1 MKISLKKVTIN
12 DIMVIVTKE
21 RGGRSLDQFRMKK
34 KVLSALL
41 AATLIFSLEM
51 PTFAT
56 PNEEV
61 IENQA
66 KYEELTAKIEEL
78 TGQVYALNAKIEP
91 LIETIENNK
100 VEEEEIKLEIE
111 NTEKEIETTKADIE
125 KSEEVLGKRIREF
138 YKSGGQVNYLTL
150 LFSAE
155 SFNDLISKIDS
166 TTRIVKI
173 DKKLINDLEEQK
185 NGLDTKVESLNER
198 KAELVKLNEETK
210 SSLKELEVKKEEQQK
225 VIDELKVE
233 QEEFEKDYLAVS
245 ERKLVEY
252 QYSIIENSNNVSEI
266 ETAISQLQSI
276 RDNQIKSEIVKTEI
290 SDKMYEGTL
299 KAEDLREQQ
308 AQQVQQVQQA
318 QNPANPNRGDQTVSG
333 SASGI
338 VSYAY
343 NFLGT
348 PYVYGATGPD
358 SFDCSGFTS
367 YVYRNAA
374 GIEITRTTYSQMGV
388 GSAVS
393 YDQLQPGDLVFTY
406 GGDHVGI
413 YVGGGQY
420 IHAPQE
426 GDSVK
431 VSNITSFY
439 CARRVL

>member
-1 MKISLKKVTIN
+1 
-12 DIMVIVTKE
+12 
-21 RGGRSLDQFRMKK
+21 MKK

-41 AATLIFSLEM
+41 TATLLFSIGM
-51 PTFAT
+51 PAFAT

-66 KYEELTAKIEEL
+66 KYDELTAKIDEI
-78 TGQVYALNAKIEP
+78 TGQVYALDAEIEP
-91 LIETIENNK
+91 LMETIENNK
-100 VEEEEIKLEIE
+100 AEVEEIKIEVE

-166 TTRIVKI
+166 TTRIVNI
-173 DKKLINDLEEQK
+173 DKELIAELEEK
-185 NGLDTKVESLNER
+185 KANLNEKVTVLEER
-198 KAELVKLNEETK
+198 KAEVIKLTEE
-210 SSLKELEVKKEEQQK
+210 SEAAL
-225 VIDELKVE
+225 DELNAKKAEQEIAIEQLNAE
-233 QEEFEKDYLAVS
+233 QEEFEKNYLSVS
-245 ERKLVEY
+245 ERKLVAHQQSVLET
-252 QYSIIENSNNVSEI
+252 SNDKNELQA
-266 ETAISQLQSI
+266 AIDQLTSI
-276 RDNQIKSEIVKTEI
+276 RDNQIKSEIVKQEI
-290 SDKMYEGTL
+290 SDSIYYGTIKL
-299 KAEDLREQQ
+299 EEIIEAEEAEEAEEAAKAA
-308 AQQVQQVQQA
+308 AQQQISS
-318 QNPANPNRGDQTVSG
+318 PNRGEITSG
-333 SASGI
+333 TASSASGNAI

-343 NFLGT
+343 NFIGT

-358 SFDCSGFTS
+358 TFDCSGFTS
-367 YVYRNAA
+367 YVYANAA
-374 GIEITRTTYSQMGV
+374 GINITRTTYSQMGV
-388 GSAVS
+388 GTPVS

-420 IHAPQE
+420 IHAPQP

-439 CARRVL
+439 SARRVL

>member
-1 MKISLKKVTIN
+1 
-12 DIMVIVTKE
+12 
-21 RGGRSLDQFRMKK
+21 MKK

-41 AATLIFSLEM
+41 TATLLFSIGM
-51 PTFAT
+51 PAFAT

-66 KYEELTAKIEEL
+66 KYDELTAKIDEI
-78 TGQVYALNAKIEP
+78 TGQVYALNAEIEP
-91 LIETIENNK
+91 LMETIENNK
-100 VEEEEIKLEIE
+100 AEVEEIKIEVE

-166 TTRIVKI
+166 TTRIVNI
-173 DKKLINDLEEQK
+173 DKELIAELEEK
-185 NGLDTKVESLNER
+185 KANLNEKVTVLEER
-198 KAELVKLNEETK
+198 KAEVIKLTEE
-210 SSLKELEVKKEEQQK
+210 SEAAL
-225 VIDELKVE
+225 DELNAKKAEQEIAIEQLNAE
-233 QEEFEKDYLAVS
+233 QEEFEKNYLSVS
-245 ERKLVEY
+245 ERKLVAHQQSVLET
-252 QYSIIENSNNVSEI
+252 SNDKNELQA
-266 ETAISQLQSI
+266 AIDQLTSI
-276 RDNQIKSEIVKTEI
+276 RDNQIKSEIVKQEI
-290 SDKMYEGTL
+290 SDSIYYGTIKL
-299 KAEDLREQQ
+299 EEIIEAEEAEEAEEAAKAA
-308 AQQVQQVQQA
+308 AQQQISS
-318 QNPANPNRGDQTVSG
+318 PNRGEITLETAS
-333 SASGI
+333 SASGNAI

-343 NFLGT
+343 NFIGT

-358 SFDCSGFTS
+358 TFDCSGFTS
-367 YVYRNAA
+367 YVYANAA
-374 GIEITRTTYSQMGV
+374 GINITRTTYSQMGV
-388 GSAVS
+388 GTPVS

-420 IHAPQE
+420 IHAPQP

-431 VSNITSFY
+431 VGNVTSFY

>member
-1 MKISLKKVTIN
+1 
-12 DIMVIVTKE
+12 
-21 RGGRSLDQFRMKK
+21 MKK

-41 AATLIFSLEM
+41 TATLLFSIGM
-51 PTFAT
+51 PAFAT

-66 KYEELTAKIEEL
+66 KYDELTAKIDEI
-78 TGQVYALNAKIEP
+78 TGQVYALNAEIEP
-91 LIETIENNK
+91 LMETIENNK
-100 VEEEEIKLEIE
+100 AEVEEIKIEVE

-166 TTRIVKI
+166 TTRIVNI
-173 DKKLINDLEEQK
+173 DKELIAELEEK
-185 NGLDTKVESLNER
+185 KANLNEKVTVLEER
-198 KAELVKLNEETK
+198 KAEVIKLTK
-210 SSLKELEVKKEEQQK
+210 ESEAAL
-225 VIDELKVE
+225 DELNAKKAEQEIAIEQLNAE
-233 QEEFEKDYLAVS
+233 QEEFEKNYLSVS
-245 ERKLVEY
+245 ERKLVAHQQSVLET
-252 QYSIIENSNNVSEI
+252 SNDKNELQA
-266 ETAISQLQSI
+266 AIDQLTSI
-276 RDNQIKSEIVKTEI
+276 RDNQIKSEIVKQEI
-290 SDKMYEGTL
+290 SDSIYYGTIKL
-299 KAEDLREQQ
+299 EEIIEAEEAKEAEEAAKAA
-308 AQQVQQVQQA
+308 AQQQISS
-318 QNPANPNRGDQTVSG
+318 PNRGEITSG
-333 SASGI
+333 TASSASGNAI

-343 NFLGT
+343 NFIGT

-358 SFDCSGFTS
+358 TFDCSGFTS
-367 YVYRNAA
+367 YVYANAA
-374 GIEITRTTYSQMGV
+374 GINITRTTYSQMGV
-388 GSAVS
+388 GTPVS

-420 IHAPQE
+420 IHAPQP

-431 VSNITSFY
+431 VGNITSFY

>member
-1 MKISLKKVTIN
+1 
-12 DIMVIVTKE
+12 
-21 RGGRSLDQFRMKK
+21 MKK

-41 AATLIFSLEM
+41 TATLLFSIGM
-51 PTFAT
+51 PAFAT

-66 KYEELTAKIEEL
+66 KYDELTAKIDEI
-78 TGQVYALNAKIEP
+78 TGQVYALDAEIEP
-91 LIETIENNK
+91 LMETIENNK
-100 VEEEEIKLEIE
+100 AEVEEIKIEVE

-166 TTRIVKI
+166 TTRIVNI
-173 DKKLINDLEEQK
+173 DKELIAELEEK
-185 NGLDTKVESLNER
+185 KANLNEKVTVLEER
-198 KAELVKLNEETK
+198 KAEVIKLTEE
-210 SSLKELEVKKEEQQK
+210 SEAAL
-225 VIDELKVE
+225 DELNAKKAEQEIAIEQLNAE
-233 QEEFEKDYLAVS
+233 QEEFEKNYLSVS
-245 ERKLVEY
+245 ERKLVAHQQSVLET
-252 QYSIIENSNNVSEI
+252 SNDKNELQA
-266 ETAISQLQSI
+266 AIDQLTSI
-276 RDNQIKSEIVKTEI
+276 RDNQIKSEIVKQEI
-290 SDKMYEGTL
+290 SDSIYYGTIKL
-299 KAEDLREQQ
+299 EEIIEAEEAAKAA
-308 AQQVQQVQQA
+308 AQQQISS
-318 QNPANPNRGDQTVSG
+318 PNRGEITSG
-333 SASGI
+333 TASSASGNAI

-343 NFLGT
+343 NFIGT

-358 SFDCSGFTS
+358 TFDCSGFTS
-367 YVYRNAA
+367 YVYANAA
-374 GIEITRTTYSQMGV
+374 GINITRSTYSQMGV
-388 GSAVS
+388 GTPVS

-420 IHAPQE
+420 IHAPQP

-431 VSNITSFY
+431 VGNITSFY

>member
-1 MKISLKKVTIN
+1 
-12 DIMVIVTKE
+12 
-21 RGGRSLDQFRMKK
+21 MKK

-41 AATLIFSLEM
+41 TATLLFSIGM
-51 PTFAT
+51 PAFAT

-66 KYEELTAKIEEL
+66 KYDELTAKIDEI
-78 TGQVYALNAKIEP
+78 TGQVYALNEEIES
-91 LIETIENNK
+91 LMETIENNK
-100 VEEEEIKLEIE
+100 SEVEEIKIEVE

-166 TTRIVKI
+166 TTRIVNI
-173 DKKLINDLEEQK
+173 DKELIAELEEK
-185 NGLDTKVESLNER
+185 KANLNEKVTVLEER
-198 KAELVKLNEETK
+198 KAEVIKLTEE
-210 SSLKELEVKKEEQQK
+210 SEAAL
-225 VIDELKVE
+225 DELNAKKAEQEIAIEQLNAE
-233 QEEFEKDYLAVS
+233 QEEFEKNYLSVS
-245 ERKLVEY
+245 ERKLVAHQQSVLET
-252 QYSIIENSNNVSEI
+252 SNDKNELQA
-266 ETAISQLQSI
+266 AIDQLTSI
-276 RDNQIKSEIVKTEI
+276 RDNQIKSEIVKQEI
-290 SDKMYEGTL
+290 SDSIYYGTIKL
-299 KAEDLREQQ
+299 EEIIEAEEAKEAEEAAKAAKAA
-308 AQQVQQVQQA
+308 AQQQISS
-318 QNPANPNRGDQTVSG
+318 PNRGEITLETAS
-333 SASGI
+333 SASGNAI

-343 NFLGT
+343 NFIGT

-358 SFDCSGFTS
+358 TFDCSGFTS
-367 YVYRNAA
+367 YVYANAA
-374 GIEITRTTYSQMGV
+374 GINITRTTYSQMGV
-388 GSAVS
+388 GTPVS

-420 IHAPQE
+420 IHAPQP

-431 VSNITSFY
+431 VGNVTSFY

>member
-1 MKISLKKVTIN
+1 
-12 DIMVIVTKE
+12 
-21 RGGRSLDQFRMKK
+21 MKK

-41 AATLIFSLEM
+41 TATLLFSIGM
-51 PTFAT
+51 PAFAT

-66 KYEELTAKIEEL
+66 KYDELTAKIDEI
-78 TGQVYALNAKIEP
+78 TGQVYALDAEIEP
-91 LIETIENNK
+91 LMETIENNK
-100 VEEEEIKLEIE
+100 AEVEEIKIEVE

-166 TTRIVKI
+166 TTRIVNI
-173 DKKLINDLEEQK
+173 DKELIAELEEK
-185 NGLDTKVESLNER
+185 KANLNEKVTVLEER
-198 KAELVKLNEETK
+198 KAEVIKLTEE
-210 SSLKELEVKKEEQQK
+210 SEAAL
-225 VIDELKVE
+225 DELNAKKAEQEIAIEQLNAE
-233 QEEFEKDYLAVS
+233 QEEFEKNYLSVS
-245 ERKLVEY
+245 ERKLVAHQQSVLET
-252 QYSIIENSNNVSEI
+252 SNDKNELQA
-266 ETAISQLQSI
+266 AIDQLTSI
-276 RDNQIKSEIVKTEI
+276 RDNQIKSEIVKQEI
-290 SDKMYEGTL
+290 SDSIYYGTIKL
-299 KAEDLREQQ
+299 EEIIEAEEAAKAA
-308 AQQVQQVQQA
+308 AQQQISS
-318 QNPANPNRGDQTVSG
+318 PNRGEITSG
-333 SASGI
+333 TASSASGNAI

-343 NFLGT
+343 NFIGT

-358 SFDCSGFTS
+358 TFDCSGFTS
-367 YVYRNAA
+367 YVYANAA
-374 GIEITRTTYSQMGV
+374 GINITRTTYSQMGV
-388 GSAVS
+388 GTPVS

-420 IHAPQE
+420 IHAPQP

-439 CARRVL
+439 SARRVL

>member
-1 MKISLKKVTIN
+1 
-12 DIMVIVTKE
+12 
-21 RGGRSLDQFRMKK
+21 MKK

-41 AATLIFSLEM
+41 TATLLFSIGM
-51 PTFAT
+51 PAFAT

-66 KYEELTAKIEEL
+66 KYDELTAKIDEI
-78 TGQVYALNAKIEP
+78 TGQVYALDAEIEP
-91 LIETIENNK
+91 LMETIENNK
-100 VEEEEIKLEIE
+100 AEVEEIKIEVE

-166 TTRIVKI
+166 TTRIVNI
-173 DKKLINDLEEQK
+173 DKELIAELEEK
-185 NGLDTKVESLNER
+185 KANLNEKVTVLEER
-198 KAELVKLNEETK
+198 KAEVIKLTEE
-210 SSLKELEVKKEEQQK
+210 SEAAL
-225 VIDELKVE
+225 DELNAKKAEQEIAIEQLNAE
-233 QEEFEKDYLAVS
+233 QEEFEKNYLSVS
-245 ERKLVEY
+245 ERKLVAHQQSVLET
-252 QYSIIENSNNVSEI
+252 SNDKNELQA
-266 ETAISQLQSI
+266 AIDQLTSI
-276 RDNQIKSEIVKTEI
+276 RDNQIKSEIVKQEI
-290 SDKMYEGTL
+290 SDSIYYGTIKL
-299 KAEDLREQQ
+299 EEIIEAEEAEEAAKAA
-308 AQQVQQVQQA
+308 AQQQISS
-318 QNPANPNRGDQTVSG
+318 PNRGEITLGTAS
-333 SASGI
+333 SASGNAI

-343 NFLGT
+343 NFIGT

-358 SFDCSGFTS
+358 TFDCSGFTS
-367 YVYRNAA
+367 YVYANAA
-374 GIEITRTTYSQMGV
+374 GINITRTTYSQMGV
-388 GSAVS
+388 GTSVS

-420 IHAPQE
+420 IHAPQP

-431 VSNITSFY
+431 VGNITSFY

>member
-1 MKISLKKVTIN
+1 
-12 DIMVIVTKE
+12 
-21 RGGRSLDQFRMKK
+21 MKK

-41 AATLIFSLEM
+41 TATLLFSIGM
-51 PTFAT
+51 PAFAT

-66 KYEELTAKIEEL
+66 KYDELTAKIDEI
-78 TGQVYALNAKIEP
+78 TGQVYALDAEIEP
-91 LIETIENNK
+91 LMETIENNK
-100 VEEEEIKLEIE
+100 AEVEEIKIEVE

-166 TTRIVKI
+166 TTRIVNI
-173 DKKLINDLEEQK
+173 DKELIAELEEK
-185 NGLDTKVESLNER
+185 KANLNEKVTVLEER
-198 KAELVKLNEETK
+198 KAEVIKLTK
-210 SSLKELEVKKEEQQK
+210 ESEAAL
-225 VIDELKVE
+225 DELNAKKAEQEIAIEQLNAE
-233 QEEFEKDYLAVS
+233 QEEFEKNYLSVS
-245 ERKLVEY
+245 ERKLVAHQQSVLET
-252 QYSIIENSNNVSEI
+252 SNDKNELQA
-266 ETAISQLQSI
+266 AIDQLTSI
-276 RDNQIKSEIVKTEI
+276 RDNQIKSEIVKQEI
-290 SDKMYEGTL
+290 SDSIYYGTIKL
-299 KAEDLREQQ
+299 EEIIEAEEAKEAEEAAKAA
-308 AQQVQQVQQA
+308 AQQQISS
-318 QNPANPNRGDQTVSG
+318 PNRGEITSG
-333 SASGI
+333 TASSASGNAI

-343 NFLGT
+343 NFIGT

-358 SFDCSGFTS
+358 TFDCSGFTS
-367 YVYRNAA
+367 YVYANAA
-374 GIEITRTTYSQMGV
+374 GINITRTTYSQMGV
-388 GSAVS
+388 GTPVS

-420 IHAPQE
+420 IHAPQP

-431 VSNITSFY
+431 VGNITSFY

>member
-1 MKISLKKVTIN
+1 
-12 DIMVIVTKE
+12 
-21 RGGRSLDQFRMKK
+21 MKK

-41 AATLIFSLEM
+41 TATLLFSIGM
-51 PTFAT
+51 PAFAT

-66 KYEELTAKIEEL
+66 KYDELTAKIDEI
-78 TGQVYALNAKIEP
+78 TGQVYALDAEIEP
-91 LIETIENNK
+91 LMETIENNK
-100 VEEEEIKLEIE
+100 AEVEEIKIEVE

-166 TTRIVKI
+166 TTRIVNI
-173 DKKLINDLEEQK
+173 DKELIAELEEK
-185 NGLDTKVESLNER
+185 KANLNEKVTVLEER
-198 KAELVKLNEETK
+198 KAEVIKLTEE
-210 SSLKELEVKKEEQQK
+210 SEAAL
-225 VIDELKVE
+225 DELNAKKAEQEIAIEQLNAE
-233 QEEFEKDYLAVS
+233 QEEFEKNYLSVS
-245 ERKLVEY
+245 ERKLVAHQQSVLET
-252 QYSIIENSNNVSEI
+252 SNDKNELQA
-266 ETAISQLQSI
+266 AIDQLTSI
-276 RDNQIKSEIVKTEI
+276 RDNQIKSEIVKQEI
-290 SDKMYEGTL
+290 SDSIYYGTIKL
-299 KAEDLREQQ
+299 EEIIEAEEAKEAEEAAKAA
-308 AQQVQQVQQA
+308 AQQQISS
-318 QNPANPNRGDQTVSG
+318 PNRGEITSG
-333 SASGI
+333 TASSASGNAI

-343 NFLGT
+343 NFIGT

-358 SFDCSGFTS
+358 TFDCSGFTS
-367 YVYRNAA
+367 YVYANAA
-374 GIEITRTTYSQMGV
+374 GINITRTTYSQMGV
-388 GSAVS
+388 GTPVS

-420 IHAPQE
+420 IHAPQP

-439 CARRVL
+439 SARRVL

>member
-1 MKISLKKVTIN
+1 
-12 DIMVIVTKE
+12 
-21 RGGRSLDQFRMKK
+21 MKK

-41 AATLIFSLEM
+41 TATLLFSIGM
-51 PTFAT
+51 PAFAT

-66 KYEELTAKIEEL
+66 KYDELTAKIDEI
-78 TGQVYALNAKIEP
+78 TGQVYALDAEIEP
-91 LIETIENNK
+91 LMETIENNK
-100 VEEEEIKLEIE
+100 AEVEEIKIEVE

-166 TTRIVKI
+166 TTRIVNI
-173 DKKLINDLEEQK
+173 DKELIAELEEK
-185 NGLDTKVESLNER
+185 KANLNEKVTVLEER
-198 KAELVKLNEETK
+198 KAEVIKLTEE
-210 SSLKELEVKKEEQQK
+210 SEAAL
-225 VIDELKVE
+225 DELNAKKAEQEIAIEQLNAE
-233 QEEFEKDYLAVS
+233 QEEFEKNYLSVS
-245 ERKLVEY
+245 ERKLVAHQQSVLET
-252 QYSIIENSNNVSEI
+252 SNDKNELQA
-266 ETAISQLQSI
+266 AINQLTSI
-276 RDNQIKSEIVKTEI
+276 RDNQIKSEIVKQEI
-290 SDKMYEGTL
+290 SDSIYYGTIKL
-299 KAEDLREQQ
+299 EEIIEAEEAAKAA
-308 AQQVQQVQQA
+308 AQQQISS
-318 QNPANPNRGDQTVSG
+318 PNRGEITSG
-333 SASGI
+333 TASSASGNAI

-343 NFLGT
+343 NFIGT

-358 SFDCSGFTS
+358 AFDCSGFTS
-367 YVYRNAA
+367 YVYANAA
-374 GIEITRTTYSQMGV
+374 GINITRTTYSQMGV
-388 GSAVS
+388 GTPVS

-420 IHAPQE
+420 IHAPQP

-439 CARRVL
+439 SARRVL

>member
-1 MKISLKKVTIN
+1 
-12 DIMVIVTKE
+12 
-21 RGGRSLDQFRMKK
+21 MKK

-41 AATLIFSLEM
+41 TATLLFSIGM
-51 PTFAT
+51 PAFAT

-66 KYEELTAKIEEL
+66 KYDELTAKIDEI
-78 TGQVYALNAKIEP
+78 TGQVYALNAEIEP
-91 LIETIENNK
+91 LMETIENNK
-100 VEEEEIKLEIE
+100 AEVEEIKIEVE

-166 TTRIVKI
+166 TTRIVNI
-173 DKKLINDLEEQK
+173 DKELIAELEEK
-185 NGLDTKVESLNER
+185 KANLNEKVTVLEER
-198 KAELVKLNEETK
+198 KAEVIKLTEE
-210 SSLKELEVKKEEQQK
+210 SEAAL
-225 VIDELKVE
+225 DELNAKKAEQEIAIEQLNAE
-233 QEEFEKDYLAVS
+233 QEEFEKNYLSVS
-245 ERKLVEY
+245 ERKLVAHQQSVLET
-252 QYSIIENSNNVSEI
+252 SNDKNELQA
-266 ETAISQLQSI
+266 AIDQLTSI
-276 RDNQIKSEIVKTEI
+276 RDNQIKSEIVKQEI
-290 SDKMYEGTL
+290 SDSIYYGTIKL
-299 KAEDLREQQ
+299 EEIIEAEEAEEAEEAAKAA
-308 AQQVQQVQQA
+308 AQQQISS
-318 QNPANPNRGDQTVSG
+318 PNRGEITSG
-333 SASGI
+333 TASSASGNAI

-343 NFLGT
+343 NFIGT

-358 SFDCSGFTS
+358 TFDCSGFTS
-367 YVYRNAA
+367 YVYANAA
-374 GIEITRTTYSQMGV
+374 GINITRTTYSQMGV
-388 GSAVS
+388 GTPVS

-420 IHAPQE
+420 IHAPQP

-439 CARRVL
+439 SARRVL

>member
-1 MKISLKKVTIN
+1 
-12 DIMVIVTKE
+12 
-21 RGGRSLDQFRMKK
+21 MKK

-41 AATLIFSLEM
+41 TATLLFSIGM
-51 PTFAT
+51 PAFAT

-66 KYEELTAKIEEL
+66 KYDELTAKIDEI
-78 TGQVYALNAKIEP
+78 TGQVYALNAEIEP
-91 LIETIENNK
+91 LMETIENNK
-100 VEEEEIKLEIE
+100 AEVEEIKIEVE

-166 TTRIVKI
+166 TTRIVNI
-173 DKKLINDLEEQK
+173 DKELIAELEEK
-185 NGLDTKVESLNER
+185 KANLNEKVTVLEER
-198 KAELVKLNEETK
+198 KAEVIKLTEE
-210 SSLKELEVKKEEQQK
+210 SEAAL
-225 VIDELKVE
+225 DELNAKKAEQEIAIEQLNAE
-233 QEEFEKDYLAVS
+233 QEEFEKNYLSVS
-245 ERKLVEY
+245 ERKLVAHQQSVLET
-252 QYSIIENSNNVSEI
+252 SNDKNELQA
-266 ETAISQLQSI
+266 AIDQLTSI
-276 RDNQIKSEIVKTEI
+276 RDNQIKSEIVKQEI
-290 SDKMYEGTL
+290 SDSIYYGTIKL
-299 KAEDLREQQ
+299 EEIIEAEEAEEAAKAAAKAA
-308 AQQVQQVQQA
+308 AQQQISS
-318 QNPANPNRGDQTVSG
+318 PNRGEITSVTVS
-333 SASGI
+333 SASGNAI

-343 NFLGT
+343 NFIGT

-358 SFDCSGFTS
+358 TFDCSGFTS
-367 YVYRNAA
+367 YVYANAA
-374 GIEITRTTYSQMGV
+374 GINITRTTYSQMGV
-388 GSAVS
+388 GTPVS

-420 IHAPQE
+420 IHAPQP

-431 VSNITSFY
+431 VGNITSFY

>member
-1 MKISLKKVTIN
+1 
-12 DIMVIVTKE
+12 
-21 RGGRSLDQFRMKK
+21 MKK

-41 AATLIFSLEM
+41 TATLLFSIGM
-51 PTFAT
+51 PAFAT

-66 KYEELTAKIEEL
+66 KYDELTAKIDEI
-78 TGQVYALNAKIEP
+78 TGQVYALNAEIEP
-91 LIETIENNK
+91 LMETIENNK
-100 VEEEEIKLEIE
+100 AEVEEIKIEVE

-166 TTRIVKI
+166 TTRIVNI
-173 DKKLINDLEEQK
+173 DKELIAELEEK
-185 NGLDTKVESLNER
+185 KANLNEKVTVLEER
-198 KAELVKLNEETK
+198 KAEVIKLTEE
-210 SSLKELEVKKEEQQK
+210 SEAAL
-225 VIDELKVE
+225 DELNAKKAEQEIAIEQLNAE
-233 QEEFEKDYLAVS
+233 QEEFEKNYLSVS
-245 ERKLVEY
+245 ERKLVAHQQSVLET
-252 QYSIIENSNNVSEI
+252 SNDKNELQA
-266 ETAISQLQSI
+266 AIDQLTSI
-276 RDNQIKSEIVKTEI
+276 RDNQIKSEIVKQEI
-290 SDKMYEGTL
+290 SDSIYYGTIKL
-299 KAEDLREQQ
+299 EEIIEAEEAEEAEEAAKAA
-308 AQQVQQVQQA
+308 AQQQISS
-318 QNPANPNRGDQTVSG
+318 PNRGEITSG
-333 SASGI
+333 TASSASGNAI

-343 NFLGT
+343 NFIGT

-358 SFDCSGFTS
+358 AFDCSGFTS
-367 YVYRNAA
+367 YVYANAA
-374 GIEITRTTYSQMGV
+374 GINITRTTYSQMGV
-388 GSAVS
+388 GTPVS

-420 IHAPQE
+420 IHAPQP

-439 CARRVL
+439 SARRVL

>member
-1 MKISLKKVTIN
+1 
-12 DIMVIVTKE
+12 
-21 RGGRSLDQFRMKK
+21 MKK

-41 AATLIFSLEM
+41 TATLLFSIGM
-51 PTFAT
+51 PAFAT

-66 KYEELTAKIEEL
+66 KYDELTAKIDEI
-78 TGQVYALNAKIEP
+78 TGQVYALDAEIEP
-91 LIETIENNK
+91 LMETIENNK
-100 VEEEEIKLEIE
+100 AEVEEIKIEVE

-166 TTRIVKI
+166 TTRIVNI
-173 DKKLINDLEEQK
+173 DKELIAELEEK
-185 NGLDTKVESLNER
+185 KANLNEKVTVLEER
-198 KAELVKLNEETK
+198 KAEVIKLTEE
-210 SSLKELEVKKEEQQK
+210 SEAAL
-225 VIDELKVE
+225 DELNAKKAEQEIAIEQLNAE
-233 QEEFEKDYLAVS
+233 QEEFEKNYLSVS
-245 ERKLVEY
+245 ERKLVAHQQSVLET
-252 QYSIIENSNNVSEI
+252 SNDKNELQA
-266 ETAISQLQSI
+266 AIDQLTSI
-276 RDNQIKSEIVKTEI
+276 RDNQIKSEIVKQEI
-290 SDKMYEGTL
+290 SDSIYYGTIKL
-299 KAEDLREQQ
+299 EEIIEAEEAKEAEEAAKAAKAA
-308 AQQVQQVQQA
+308 AQQQISS
-318 QNPANPNRGDQTVSG
+318 PNRGEITSG
-333 SASGI
+333 TASSASGNAI

-343 NFLGT
+343 NFIGT

-358 SFDCSGFTS
+358 TFDCSGFTS
-367 YVYRNAA
+367 YVYANAA
-374 GIEITRTTYSQMGV
+374 GINITRTTYSQMGV
-388 GSAVS
+388 GTPVS

-420 IHAPQE
+420 IHAPQP

-431 VSNITSFY
+431 VGNVTSFY

>member
-1 MKISLKKVTIN
+1 
-12 DIMVIVTKE
+12 
-21 RGGRSLDQFRMKK
+21 MKK

-41 AATLIFSLEM
+41 TATLLFSIGM
-51 PTFAT
+51 PAFAT

-66 KYEELTAKIEEL
+66 KYDELTAKIDEI
-78 TGQVYALNAKIEP
+78 TGQVYALDAEIEP
-91 LIETIENNK
+91 LMETIENNK
-100 VEEEEIKLEIE
+100 AEVEEIKIEVE

-166 TTRIVKI
+166 TTRIVNI
-173 DKKLINDLEEQK
+173 DKELIAELEEK
-185 NGLDTKVESLNER
+185 KANLNEKVTVLEER
-198 KAELVKLNEETK
+198 KAEVIKLTEE
-210 SSLKELEVKKEEQQK
+210 SEAAL
-225 VIDELKVE
+225 DELNAKKAEQEIAIEQLNAE
-233 QEEFEKDYLAVS
+233 QEEFEKNYLSVS
-245 ERKLVEY
+245 ERKLVAHQQSVLET
-252 QYSIIENSNNVSEI
+252 SNDKNELQA
-266 ETAISQLQSI
+266 AIDQLTSI
-276 RDNQIKSEIVKTEI
+276 RDNQIKSEIVKQEI
-290 SDKMYEGTL
+290 SDSIYYGTIKL
-299 KAEDLREQQ
+299 EEIIEAEEAEEAEEAAKAA
-308 AQQVQQVQQA
+308 AQQQISS
-318 QNPANPNRGDQTVSG
+318 PNRGEITLETAS
-333 SASGI
+333 SASGNAI

-343 NFLGT
+343 NFIGT

-358 SFDCSGFTS
+358 TFDCSGFTS
-367 YVYRNAA
+367 YVYANAA
-374 GIEITRTTYSQMGV
+374 GINITRTTYSQMGV
-388 GSAVS
+388 GTPVS

-420 IHAPQE
+420 IHAPQP

-431 VSNITSFY
+431 VGNVTSFY

>member
-1 MKISLKKVTIN
+1 
-12 DIMVIVTKE
+12 
-21 RGGRSLDQFRMKK
+21 MKK

-41 AATLIFSLEM
+41 TATLLFSIGM
-51 PTFAT
+51 PAFAT

-66 KYEELTAKIEEL
+66 KYDELTAKIDEI
-78 TGQVYALNAKIEP
+78 TGQVYALNAEIEP
-91 LIETIENNK
+91 LMETIENNK
-100 VEEEEIKLEIE
+100 AEVEEIKIEVE

-166 TTRIVKI
+166 TTRIVNI
-173 DKKLINDLEEQK
+173 DKELIAELEEK
-185 NGLDTKVESLNER
+185 KANLNEKVTVLEER
-198 KAELVKLNEETK
+198 KAEVIKLTEE
-210 SSLKELEVKKEEQQK
+210 SEAAL
-225 VIDELKVE
+225 DELNAKKAEQEIAIEQLNAE
-233 QEEFEKDYLAVS
+233 QEEFEKNYLSVS
-245 ERKLVEY
+245 ERKLVAHQQSVLET
-252 QYSIIENSNNVSEI
+252 SNDKNELQA
-266 ETAISQLQSI
+266 AIDQLTSI
-276 RDNQIKSEIVKTEI
+276 RDNQIKSEIVKQEI
-290 SDKMYEGTL
+290 SDSIYYGTIKL
-299 KAEDLREQQ
+299 EEIIEAEEAKEAEEAAKAAKAA
-308 AQQVQQVQQA
+308 AQQQISS
-318 QNPANPNRGDQTVSG
+318 PNRGEITLETAS
-333 SASGI
+333 SASGNAI

-343 NFLGT
+343 NFIGT

-358 SFDCSGFTS
+358 TFDCSGFTS
-367 YVYRNAA
+367 YVYANAA
-374 GIEITRTTYSQMGV
+374 GINITRTTYSQMGV
-388 GSAVS
+388 GTPVS

-420 IHAPQE
+420 IHAPQP

-431 VSNITSFY
+431 VGNVTSFY

>member
-1 MKISLKKVTIN
+1 
-12 DIMVIVTKE
+12 
-21 RGGRSLDQFRMKK
+21 MKK

-41 AATLIFSLEM
+41 TATLLFSIGM
-51 PTFAT
+51 PAFAT

-66 KYEELTAKIEEL
+66 KYDELTAKIDEI
-78 TGQVYALNAKIEP
+78 TGQVYALNAEIEP
-91 LIETIENNK
+91 LMETIENNK
-100 VEEEEIKLEIE
+100 AEVEEIKIEVE

-166 TTRIVKI
+166 TTRIVNI
-173 DKKLINDLEEQK
+173 DKELIAELEEK
-185 NGLDTKVESLNER
+185 KANLNEKVTVLEER
-198 KAELVKLNEETK
+198 KAEVIKLTEE
-210 SSLKELEVKKEEQQK
+210 SEAAL
-225 VIDELKVE
+225 DELNAKKAEQEIAIEQLNAE
-233 QEEFEKDYLAVS
+233 QEEFEKNYLSVS
-245 ERKLVEY
+245 ERKLVAHQQSVLET
-252 QYSIIENSNNVSEI
+252 SNDKNELQA
-266 ETAISQLQSI
+266 AIDQLTSI
-276 RDNQIKSEIVKTEI
+276 RDNQIKSEIVKQEI
-290 SDKMYEGTL
+290 SDSIYYGTIKL
-299 KAEDLREQQ
+299 EEIIEAEEAAKAA
-308 AQQVQQVQQA
+308 AQQQISS
-318 QNPANPNRGDQTVSG
+318 PNRGEITLEIAS
-333 SASGI
+333 SASGNAI

-343 NFLGT
+343 NFIGT

-358 SFDCSGFTS
+358 TFDCSGFTS
-367 YVYRNAA
+367 YVYANAA
-374 GIEITRTTYSQMGV
+374 GINITRTTYSQMGV
-388 GSAVS
+388 GTPVS

-420 IHAPQE
+420 IHAPQP

-431 VSNITSFY
+431 VGNVTSFY

>member
-1 MKISLKKVTIN
+1 
-12 DIMVIVTKE
+12 
-21 RGGRSLDQFRMKK
+21 MKK

-41 AATLIFSLEM
+41 TATLLFSIGM
-51 PTFAT
+51 PAFAT

-66 KYEELTAKIEEL
+66 KYDELTAKIDEI
-78 TGQVYALNAKIEP
+78 TGQVYALDAEIEP
-91 LIETIENNK
+91 LMETIENNK
-100 VEEEEIKLEIE
+100 AEVEEIKIEVE

-166 TTRIVKI
+166 TTRIVNI
-173 DKKLINDLEEQK
+173 DKELIAELEEK
-185 NGLDTKVESLNER
+185 KANLNEKVTVLEER
-198 KAELVKLNEETK
+198 KAEVIKLTEE
-210 SSLKELEVKKEEQQK
+210 SEAAL
-225 VIDELKVE
+225 DELNAKKAEQEIAIEQLNAE
-233 QEEFEKDYLAVS
+233 QEEFEKNYLSVS
-245 ERKLVEY
+245 ERKLVAHQQSVLET
-252 QYSIIENSNNVSEI
+252 SNEKNELQA
-266 ETAISQLQSI
+266 AIDQLTSI
-276 RDNQIKSEIVKTEI
+276 RDNQIKSEIVKQEI
-290 SDKMYEGTL
+290 SDSIYYGTIKL
-299 KAEDLREQQ
+299 EEIIEAEEAAKAA
-308 AQQVQQVQQA
+308 AQQQISS
-318 QNPANPNRGDQTVSG
+318 PNRGEITSG
-333 SASGI
+333 TASSASGNAI

-343 NFLGT
+343 NFIGT

-358 SFDCSGFTS
+358 TFDCSGFTS
-367 YVYRNAA
+367 YVYANAA
-374 GIEITRTTYSQMGV
+374 GINITRTTYSQMGV
-388 GSAVS
+388 GTPVS

-420 IHAPQE
+420 IHAPQP

-439 CARRVL
+439 SARRVL

>member
-1 MKISLKKVTIN
+1 
-12 DIMVIVTKE
+12 
-21 RGGRSLDQFRMKK
+21 MKK

-41 AATLIFSLEM
+41 TATLLFSIGM
-51 PTFAT
+51 PAFAT

-66 KYEELTAKIEEL
+66 KYDELTAKIDEI
-78 TGQVYALNAKIEP
+78 TAQVYALNAEIEP
-91 LIETIENNK
+91 LMETIENNK
-100 VEEEEIKLEIE
+100 AEVEEIKIEVE

-166 TTRIVKI
+166 TTRIVNI
-173 DKKLINDLEEQK
+173 DKELIAELEEK
-185 NGLDTKVESLNER
+185 KANLNEKVTVLEER
-198 KAELVKLNEETK
+198 KAEVIKLTEESEAALAELNTK
-210 SSLKELEVKKEEQQK
+210 KAEQEIAIEQ
-225 VIDELKVE
+225 LNAE
-233 QEEFEKDYLAVS
+233 QEEFEKNYLSVS
-245 ERKLVEY
+245 ERKLVAHQQSVLET
-252 QYSIIENSNNVSEI
+252 SNDKNELQA
-266 ETAISQLQSI
+266 AIDQLTSI
-276 RDNQIKSEIVKTEI
+276 RDNQIKSEIVKQEI
-290 SDKMYEGTL
+290 SDSIYYGTIKL
-299 KAEDLREQQ
+299 EEIIEAEEAAKAA
-308 AQQVQQVQQA
+308 AQQQISS
-318 QNPANPNRGDQTVSG
+318 PNRGEITSG
-333 SASGI
+333 TASSASGNAI

-343 NFLGT
+343 NFIGT

-358 SFDCSGFTS
+358 TFDCSGFTS
-367 YVYRNAA
+367 YVYANAA
-374 GIEITRTTYSQMGV
+374 GINITRTTYSQMGV
-388 GSAVS
+388 GTPVS

-420 IHAPQE
+420 IHAPQP

-431 VSNITSFY
+431 VGNITSFY

>member
-1 MKISLKKVTIN
+1 
-12 DIMVIVTKE
+12 
-21 RGGRSLDQFRMKK
+21 MKK

-41 AATLIFSLEM
+41 TATLLFSIGM
-51 PTFAT
+51 PAFAT

-66 KYEELTAKIEEL
+66 KYDELTAKIDEI
-78 TGQVYALNAKIEP
+78 TGQVYALDAEIEP
-91 LIETIENNK
+91 LMETIENNK
-100 VEEEEIKLEIE
+100 AEVEEIKIEVE

-166 TTRIVKI
+166 TTRIVNI
-173 DKKLINDLEEQK
+173 DKELIAELEEK
-185 NGLDTKVESLNER
+185 KANLNEKVTVLEER
-198 KAELVKLNEETK
+198 KAEVIKLTEE
-210 SSLKELEVKKEEQQK
+210 SEAAL
-225 VIDELKVE
+225 DELNAKKAEQEIAIEQLNAE
-233 QEEFEKDYLAVS
+233 QEEFEKNYLSVS
-245 ERKLVEY
+245 ERKLVAHQQSVLET
-252 QYSIIENSNNVSEI
+252 SNDKNELQA
-266 ETAISQLQSI
+266 AIDQLTSI
-276 RDNQIKSEIVKTEI
+276 RDNQIKSEIVKQEI
-290 SDKMYEGTL
+290 SDSIYYGTIKL
-299 KAEDLREQQ
+299 EEIIEAEEAAKVA
-308 AQQVQQVQQA
+308 AQQQISS
-318 QNPANPNRGDQTVSG
+318 PNRGEITSG
-333 SASGI
+333 TASSASGNAI

-343 NFLGT
+343 NFIGT

-358 SFDCSGFTS
+358 TFDCSGFTS
-367 YVYRNAA
+367 YVYANAA
-374 GIEITRTTYSQMGV
+374 GINITRTTYSQMGV
-388 GSAVS
+388 GTPVS

-420 IHAPQE
+420 IHAPQP

-431 VSNITSFY
+431 VGNITSFY

>member
-1 MKISLKKVTIN
+1 
-12 DIMVIVTKE
+12 
-21 RGGRSLDQFRMKK
+21 MKK

-41 AATLIFSLEM
+41 TATLLFSIGM
-51 PTFAT
+51 PAFAT

-66 KYEELTAKIEEL
+66 KYDELTAKIDEI
-78 TGQVYALNAKIEP
+78 TGQVYALNAEIEP
-91 LIETIENNK
+91 LMETIENNK
-100 VEEEEIKLEIE
+100 AEVEEIKIEVE

-166 TTRIVKI
+166 TTRIVNI
-173 DKKLINDLEEQK
+173 DKELIAELEEK
-185 NGLDTKVESLNER
+185 KANLNEKVTVLEER
-198 KAELVKLNEETK
+198 KAEVIKLTEE
-210 SSLKELEVKKEEQQK
+210 SEAAL
-225 VIDELKVE
+225 DELNAKKAEQEIAIEQLNAE
-233 QEEFEKDYLAVS
+233 QEEFEKNYLSVS
-245 ERKLVEY
+245 ERKLVAHQQSVLET
-252 QYSIIENSNNVSEI
+252 SNDKNELQA
-266 ETAISQLQSI
+266 AIDQLTSI
-276 RDNQIKSEIVKTEI
+276 RDNQIKSEIVKQEI
-290 SDKMYEGTL
+290 SDSIYYGTIKL
-299 KAEDLREQQ
+299 EEIIEAEEAAKAA
-308 AQQVQQVQQA
+308 AQQQISS
-318 QNPANPNRGDQTVSG
+318 PNRGEITSG
-333 SASGI
+333 TASSASGNAI

-343 NFLGT
+343 NFIGT

-358 SFDCSGFTS
+358 TFDCSGFTS
-367 YVYRNAA
+367 YVYANAA
-374 GIEITRTTYSQMGV
+374 GINITRTTYSQMGV
-388 GSAVS
+388 GTPVS

-420 IHAPQE
+420 IHAPQP

>member
-1 MKISLKKVTIN
+1 
-12 DIMVIVTKE
+12 
-21 RGGRSLDQFRMKK
+21 MKK

-41 AATLIFSLEM
+41 TATLLFSIGM
-51 PTFAT
+51 PAFAT

-66 KYEELTAKIEEL
+66 KYDELTAKIDEI
-78 TGQVYALNAKIEP
+78 TGQVYALDAEIEP
-91 LIETIENNK
+91 LMETIENNK
-100 VEEEEIKLEIE
+100 AEVEEIKIEVE

-166 TTRIVKI
+166 TTRIVNI
-173 DKKLINDLEEQK
+173 DKELIAELEEK
-185 NGLDTKVESLNER
+185 KANLNEKVTVLEER
-198 KAELVKLNEETK
+198 KAEVIKLTEE
-210 SSLKELEVKKEEQQK
+210 SEAAL
-225 VIDELKVE
+225 DELNAKKAEQEIAIEQLNAE
-233 QEEFEKDYLAVS
+233 QEEFEKNYLSVS
-245 ERKLVEY
+245 ERKLVAHQQSVLET
-252 QYSIIENSNNVSEI
+252 SNDKNELQAVI
-266 ETAISQLQSI
+266 DQLTSI
-276 RDNQIKSEIVKTEI
+276 RDNQIKSEIVKQEI
-290 SDKMYEGTL
+290 SDSIYYGTIKL
-299 KAEDLREQQ
+299 EEIIEAEEAKEAEEAAKAAKAA
-308 AQQVQQVQQA
+308 AQQQISS
-318 QNPANPNRGDQTVSG
+318 PNRGEITLETAS
-333 SASGI
+333 SASGNAI

-343 NFLGT
+343 NFIGT

-358 SFDCSGFTS
+358 TFDCSGFTS
-367 YVYRNAA
+367 YVYANAA
-374 GIEITRTTYSQMGV
+374 GINITRTTYSQMGV
-388 GSAVS
+388 GTPVS

-420 IHAPQE
+420 IHAPQP

-431 VSNITSFY
+431 VGNVTSFY

>member
-1 MKISLKKVTIN
+1 
-12 DIMVIVTKE
+12 
-21 RGGRSLDQFRMKK
+21 MKK

-41 AATLIFSLEM
+41 TATLLFSIGM
-51 PTFAT
+51 PAFAT

-66 KYEELTAKIEEL
+66 KYDELTAKIDEI
-78 TGQVYALNAKIEP
+78 TGQVYALNAEIEP
-91 LIETIENNK
+91 LMETIENNK
-100 VEEEEIKLEIE
+100 AEVEEIKIEVE

-166 TTRIVKI
+166 TTRIVNI
-173 DKKLINDLEEQK
+173 DKELIAELEEK
-185 NGLDTKVESLNER
+185 KANLNEKVTVLEER
-198 KAELVKLNEETK
+198 KAEVIKLTK
-210 SSLKELEVKKEEQQK
+210 ESEAAL
-225 VIDELKVE
+225 DELNAKKAEQEIAIEQLNAE
-233 QEEFEKDYLAVS
+233 QEEFEKNYLSVS
-245 ERKLVEY
+245 ERKLVAHQQSVLET
-252 QYSIIENSNNVSEI
+252 SNDKNELQA
-266 ETAISQLQSI
+266 AIDQLTSI
-276 RDNQIKSEIVKTEI
+276 RDNQIKSEIVKQEI
-290 SDKMYEGTL
+290 SDSIYYGTIKL
-299 KAEDLREQQ
+299 EEIIEAEEAEEAEEAAKAA
-308 AQQVQQVQQA
+308 AQQQISS
-318 QNPANPNRGDQTVSG
+318 PNRGEITSG
-333 SASGI
+333 TASSASGNAI

-343 NFLGT
+343 NFIGT

-358 SFDCSGFTS
+358 AFDCSGFTS
-367 YVYRNAA
+367 YVYANAA
-374 GIEITRTTYSQMGV
+374 GINITRTTYSQMGV
-388 GSAVS
+388 GTPVS

-420 IHAPQE
+420 IHAPQP

-439 CARRVL
+439 SARRVL

>member
-1 MKISLKKVTIN
+1 
-12 DIMVIVTKE
+12 
-21 RGGRSLDQFRMKK
+21 MKK

-41 AATLIFSLEM
+41 TATLLFSIGM
-51 PTFAT
+51 PAFAT

-66 KYEELTAKIEEL
+66 KYDELTAKIDEI
-78 TGQVYALNAKIEP
+78 TGQVYALNAEIEP
-91 LIETIENNK
+91 LMETIENNK
-100 VEEEEIKLEIE
+100 AEVEEIKIEVE

-166 TTRIVKI
+166 TTRIVNI
-173 DKKLINDLEEQK
+173 DKELIAELEEK
-185 NGLDTKVESLNER
+185 KANLNEKVTVLEER
-198 KAELVKLNEETK
+198 KAEVIKLTEE
-210 SSLKELEVKKEEQQK
+210 SEAAL
-225 VIDELKVE
+225 DELNAKKAEQEIAIEQLNAE
-233 QEEFEKDYLAVS
+233 QEEFEKNYLSVS
-245 ERKLVEY
+245 ERKLVAHQQSVLET
-252 QYSIIENSNNVSEI
+252 SNDKNELQA
-266 ETAISQLQSI
+266 AIDQLTSI
-276 RDNQIKSEIVKTEI
+276 RDNQIKSEIVKQEI
-290 SDKMYEGTL
+290 SDSIYYGTIKL
-299 KAEDLREQQ
+299 EEIIEAEEAKEAEEAAKAA
-308 AQQVQQVQQA
+308 AQQQISS
-318 QNPANPNRGDQTVSG
+318 PNRGEITSG
-333 SASGI
+333 TASSASGNAI

-343 NFLGT
+343 NFIGT

-358 SFDCSGFTS
+358 TFDCSGFTS
-367 YVYRNAA
+367 YVYANAA
-374 GIEITRTTYSQMGV
+374 GINITRTTYSQMGV
-388 GSAVS
+388 GTPVS

-420 IHAPQE
+420 IHAPQP

-431 VSNITSFY
+431 VGNVTSFY